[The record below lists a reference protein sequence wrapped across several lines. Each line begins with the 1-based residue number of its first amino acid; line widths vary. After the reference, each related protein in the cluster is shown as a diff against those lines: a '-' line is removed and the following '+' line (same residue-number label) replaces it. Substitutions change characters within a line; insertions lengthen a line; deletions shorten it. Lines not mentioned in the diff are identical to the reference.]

1 MRILIIEDDEI
12 VASTL
17 ELFLRSEGF
26 RTHTESLG
34 EEALEVARHY
44 EYDAILMDLNLP
56 DISGVDVLRKLRLN
70 KVVTPVLVLS
80 GQTDLD
86 TKIKCLGAGADD
98 YLAKPVNHA
107 ELGARLRAVVRRAK
121 GHAQS
126 IIQIGDL
133 AVNLDIKS
141 AEVEGERVPLSSKEY
156 QMLEL
161 LALRRGTTLT
171 KETFLNHLYGE
182 MDEPEAKIIDVF
194 VCKLR
199 KKLAAYTN
207 GKNYIETVWGQGYLI
222 RNADKPPRA
231 RRRLT
236 PTDLRRYFTGIF
248 VCGLKN
254 VSPCCKSCGARA
266 TAPARSPANCK
277 ASRATR

>member
-26 RTHTESLG
+26 RTHTETLG

-126 IIQIGDL
+126 IIQIGNL
-133 AVNLDIKS
+133 AVNLDIKA
-141 AEVEGERVPLSSKEY
+141 AEIDGERVPLSSKEY
-156 QMLEL
+156 QLLEL

-207 GKNYIETVWGQGYLI
+207 GENYIETVWGQGYLI
-222 RNADKPPRA
+222 RNADKPPERVA
-231 RRRLT
+231 
-236 PTDLRRYFTGIF
+236 
-248 VCGLKN
+248 
-254 VSPCCKSCGARA
+254 A
-266 TAPARSPANCK
+266 
-277 ASRATR
+277 

>member
-1 MRILIIEDDEI
+1 VRILIIEDDEI
-12 VASTL
+12 VASTV
-17 ELFLRSEGF
+17 ELFLKSEGF
-26 RTHTESLG
+26 RTHTETFG
-34 EEALEVARHY
+34 EEALEVAKHY

-56 DISGVDVLRKLRLN
+56 DMSGVEVLRKLRLN
-70 KVVTPVLVLS
+70 KVTTPVVVLS

-86 TKIKCLGAGADD
+86 TKIRCLGAGADD
-98 YLAKPVNHA
+98 YLVKPAVNA
-107 ELGARLRAVVRRAK
+107 ELAARLRAVVRRAK

-126 IIQIGDL
+126 VIQIDDL
-133 AVNLDIKS
+133 AVNLDIKA
-141 AEVEGERVPLSSKEY
+141 AEIDGERVPLSAKEY

-222 RNADKPPRA
+222 RNADKIGAERA
-231 RRRLT
+231 
-236 PTDLRRYFTGIF
+236 
-248 VCGLKN
+248 
-254 VSPCCKSCGARA
+254 AA
-266 TAPARSPANCK
+266 
-277 ASRATR
+277 

>member
-26 RTHTESLG
+26 RTHTETLG
-34 EEALEVARHY
+34 EEALEVAKLY

-56 DISGVDVLRKLRLN
+56 DMSGVEVLRKLRLN
-70 KVVTPVLVLS
+70 KVNTPVLVLS
-80 GQTDLD
+80 GQSDLE
-86 TKIKCLGAGADD
+86 TKIKCLSAGADD
-98 YLAKPVNHA
+98 YLIKPANHA
-107 ELGARLRAVVRRAK
+107 ELAARLRAVVRRAK
-121 GHAQS
+121 GHSQS

-141 AEVEGERVPLSSKEY
+141 AEVDGERIPLSAKEY
-156 QMLEL
+156 QLLEL

-194 VCKLR
+194 ICKLR
-199 KKLAAYTN
+199 KKLSAYTA

-222 RNADKPPRA
+222 R
-231 RRRLT
+231 
-236 PTDLRRYFTGIF
+236 
-248 VCGLKN
+248 
-254 VSPCCKSCGARA
+254 GAEKTVVERVA
-266 TAPARSPANCK
+266 A
-277 ASRATR
+277 

>member
-26 RTHTESLG
+26 RTHTETLG
-34 EEALEVARHY
+34 EEALEVARLY

-56 DISGVDVLRKLRLN
+56 DMSGLEVLRKLRLN
-70 KVVTPVLVLS
+70 KVATPVLILS
-80 GQTDLD
+80 GQADID
-86 TKIKCLGAGADD
+86 TKLKCLTAGADD
-98 YLAKPVNHA
+98 YLIKPANHA
-107 ELGARLRAVVRRAK
+107 ELVARLRAVVRRAK
-121 GHAQS
+121 GHSQS

-141 AEVEGERVPLSSKEY
+141 AEVDGERIPLSAKEY
-156 QMLEL
+156 QLLEL

-199 KKLAAYTN
+199 KKLSAYTK

-222 RNADKPPRA
+222 R
-231 RRRLT
+231 
-236 PTDLRRYFTGIF
+236 
-248 VCGLKN
+248 
-254 VSPCCKSCGARA
+254 GAE
-266 TAPARSPANCK
+266 K
-277 ASRATR
+277 AAAERVAA

>member
-1 MRILIIEDDEI
+1 VRILIIEDDEI
-12 VASTL
+12 VASTV

-26 RTHTESLG
+26 RTHTETLG

-56 DISGVDVLRKLRLN
+56 DMSGVDVLRKLRLN

-80 GQTDLD
+80 AQTDLD
-86 TKIKCLGAGADD
+86 TKIRCLGAGADD
-98 YLAKPVNHA
+98 YLVKPANHA
-107 ELGARLRAVVRRAK
+107 ELAARLRAVVRRAK

-126 IIQIGDL
+126 IIQIDDL
-133 AVNLDIKS
+133 AVNLDVKA
-141 AEVEGERVPLSSKEY
+141 AEIDGERVPLSAKEY
-156 QMLEL
+156 QLLEL

-207 GKNYIETVWGQGYLI
+207 GKTYIETVWGQGYLI
-222 RNADKPPRA
+222 RNAEKAAPE
-231 RRRLT
+231 RL
-236 PTDLRRYFTGIF
+236 
-248 VCGLKN
+248 V
-254 VSPCCKSCGARA
+254 A
-266 TAPARSPANCK
+266 
-277 ASRATR
+277 

>member
-12 VASTL
+12 VASTV
-17 ELFLRSEGF
+17 ELFLKSEGF
-26 RTHTESLG
+26 RTHTETLG
-34 EEALEVARHY
+34 EEALEVAKHY

-56 DISGVDVLRKLRLN
+56 DMSGVEVLRKLRLN
-70 KVVTPVLVLS
+70 RVATPVIVLS
-80 GQTDLD
+80 GQTDLE
-86 TKIKCLGAGADD
+86 TKIRCLGAGADD
-98 YLAKPVNHA
+98 YLAKPAVNA
-107 ELGARLRAVVRRAK
+107 ELAARLRAVVRRAK

-126 IIQIGDL
+126 VIQIDDL
-133 AVNLDIKS
+133 AVNLDIKA
-141 AEVEGERVPLSSKEY
+141 AEIDGERVPLSSKEY

-207 GKNYIETVWGQGYLI
+207 GKTYIETVWGQGYLI
-222 RNADKPPRA
+222 RNADKVVERVA
-231 RRRLT
+231 
-236 PTDLRRYFTGIF
+236 
-248 VCGLKN
+248 
-254 VSPCCKSCGARA
+254 A
-266 TAPARSPANCK
+266 
-277 ASRATR
+277 

>member
-1 MRILIIEDDEI
+1 VRILIIEDDEI
-12 VASTL
+12 TASSI
-17 ELFLRSEGF
+17 ELFLKSEGF
-26 RTHTESLG
+26 RTHIETLG
-34 EEALEVARHY
+34 EEALEVAKHY

-56 DISGVDVLRKLRLN
+56 DMPGIEVLKKLRLN
-70 KVVTPVLVLS
+70 KVSTPVLVLS
-80 GQTDLD
+80 GQTDMD
-86 TKIKCLGAGADD
+86 TKLKCLGSGADD
-98 YLAKPVNHA
+98 YLTKPANNA
-107 ELGARLRAVVRRAK
+107 ELAARLRAVVRRAK

-133 AVNLDIKS
+133 QVNLDIKS
-141 AEVEGERVPLSSKEY
+141 AEVEGERVPLSCKEY

-199 KKLAAYTN
+199 KKLNAYTK

-222 RNADKPPRA
+222 RNGDRFAEEKLVA
-231 RRRLT
+231 
-236 PTDLRRYFTGIF
+236 
-248 VCGLKN
+248 
-254 VSPCCKSCGARA
+254 
-266 TAPARSPANCK
+266 
-277 ASRATR
+277 

>member
-12 VASTL
+12 TASSL
-17 ELFLRSEGF
+17 ELFLKSEGF
-26 RTHTESLG
+26 RTHVETLG
-34 EEALEVARHY
+34 EEALEVAKHY

-56 DISGVDVLRKLRLN
+56 DMPGIEVLKKLRLN
-70 KVVTPVLVLS
+70 KVATPVLVLS
-80 GQTDLD
+80 GMADMD
-86 TKIKCLGAGADD
+86 TKLKCLGAGADD
-98 YLAKPVNHA
+98 YLIKPANHA
-107 ELGARLRAVVRRAK
+107 ELAARMRAVVRRAK

-126 IIQIGDL
+126 VIQIGDL

-141 AEVEGERVPLSSKEY
+141 AEVDGERVPLSCKEY

-199 KKLAAYTN
+199 KKLAAFTN
-207 GKNYIETVWGQGYLI
+207 GRNYIETVWGQGYLI
-222 RNADKPPRA
+222 RSSDK
-231 RRRLT
+231 
-236 PTDLRRYFTGIF
+236 F
-248 VCGLKN
+248 VDDAKL
-254 VSPCCKSCGARA
+254 VA
-266 TAPARSPANCK
+266 
-277 ASRATR
+277 

>member
-12 VASTL
+12 TASSV
-17 ELFLRSEGF
+17 ELFLKSESF
-26 RTHTESLG
+26 RTHIETLG
-34 EEALEVARHY
+34 EEALEVAKHY

-56 DISGVDVLRKLRLN
+56 DMPGLEVLRKLRLN
-70 KVVTPVLVLS
+70 RVSTPVVVLS
-80 GQTDLD
+80 GVADMD
-86 TKIKCLGAGADD
+86 TKLKCLSAGADD
-98 YLAKPVNHA
+98 YLTKPANHP
-107 ELGARLRAVVRRAK
+107 ELAARLRAVVRRAK

-141 AEVEGERVPLSSKEY
+141 AEVDGERIPLSAKEY
-156 QMLEL
+156 QLLEL

-199 KKLAAYTN
+199 KKLSAYTN
-207 GKNYIETVWGQGYLI
+207 GQNYIETVWGQGYLI
-222 RNADKPPRA
+222 RGAEKAAAERA
-231 RRRLT
+231 
-236 PTDLRRYFTGIF
+236 
-248 VCGLKN
+248 
-254 VSPCCKSCGARA
+254 AA
-266 TAPARSPANCK
+266 
-277 ASRATR
+277 

>member
-1 MRILIIEDDEI
+1 VRILIIEDDEI
-12 VASTL
+12 VASTV

-26 RTHTESLG
+26 RTHTETFG
-34 EEALEVARHY
+34 EEALEVAKLY

-56 DISGVDVLRKLRLN
+56 DMSGVDVLRKLRMS
-70 KVVTPVLVLS
+70 KVNTPVLVLS
-80 GQTDLD
+80 GQTDMD
-86 TKIKCLGAGADD
+86 TKIKCLSAGADD
-98 YLAKPVNHA
+98 YLVKPANNA
-107 ELGARLRAVVRRAK
+107 ELAARLRAVVRRAK

-126 IIQIGDL
+126 VIQIGDL
-133 AVNLDIKS
+133 AVNLDIKA
-141 AEVEGERVPLSSKEY
+141 AEIDGERVPLSSKEY
-156 QMLEL
+156 QLLEL

-222 RNADKPPRA
+222 RGADKMDVERVA
-231 RRRLT
+231 
-236 PTDLRRYFTGIF
+236 
-248 VCGLKN
+248 
-254 VSPCCKSCGARA
+254 A
-266 TAPARSPANCK
+266 
-277 ASRATR
+277 

>member
-26 RTHTESLG
+26 RTHTEALG
-34 EEALEVARHY
+34 EEALEVAKLY

-56 DISGVDVLRKLRLN
+56 DMSGMEVLRKLRLS
-70 KVVTPVLVLS
+70 KVATPVLVLS
-80 GQTDLD
+80 GQSDLD

-98 YLAKPVNHA
+98 YLIKPANNA
-107 ELGARLRAVVRRAK
+107 ELAARLRAVVRRAK
-121 GHAQS
+121 GHSQS

-133 AVNLDIKS
+133 SVNLDIKS
-141 AEVEGERVPLSSKEY
+141 AEVDGERIPLSAKEY
-156 QMLEL
+156 QLLEL
-161 LALRRGTTLT
+161 LALRRGTTLN

-199 KKLAAYTN
+199 KKLSTYTN

-222 RNADKPPRA
+222 RSADKAVAERVA
-231 RRRLT
+231 
-236 PTDLRRYFTGIF
+236 
-248 VCGLKN
+248 
-254 VSPCCKSCGARA
+254 A
-266 TAPARSPANCK
+266 
-277 ASRATR
+277 